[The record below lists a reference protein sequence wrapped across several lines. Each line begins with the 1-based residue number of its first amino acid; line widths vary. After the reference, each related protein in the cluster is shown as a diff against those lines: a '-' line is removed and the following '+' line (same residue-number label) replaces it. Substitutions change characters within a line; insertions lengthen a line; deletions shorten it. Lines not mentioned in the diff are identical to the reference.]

1 MKKPRILMLIK
12 EYLPIFS
19 GHAIYLQA
27 ILPKFIAD
35 GYAVKIL
42 TCDFQRLPPYECID
56 GVDVHRLP
64 FDPQSPK
71 WEALLTLRILRFL
84 FLHRHE
90 FDVLHFHGHMD
101 YYGALTLFCKCFRKK
116 IIMQMVL
123 MGADDPESL
132 RDKYKMMSLRLK
144 ILAHIDRFIHI
155 SRPLGES
162 CLRAGFSGS
171 RLRYIPQGVDIER
184 FRPLPDAD
192 RKRLREQL
200 QLDPEGHVVTFVG
213 AIIERKGVDILIE
226 AWSEVQRAFPAAT
239 LILIGPCE
247 FGADDANARSLQAF
261 VQDIQAQIENQHLH
275 VAMIGRSS
283 LVPSYLQVSDL
294 FVLPSR
300 KEGFGNVIL
309 EAMACGVPPIVA
321 YMDGVALESVTP
333 DETGIIIHT
342 KEELAAAIMAL
353 LDEESRR
360 KAMGMR
366 ARREVLDRFALD
378 RIARQYLAVYDEVMN
393 EKVNPNKPMR
403 IHVRRL
409 P

>member
-1 MKKPRILMLIK
+1 MKKPRILMLIT

-27 ILPKFIAD
+27 MLPKFIAE
-35 GYAVKIL
+35 GYAVEIL
-42 TCDFQRLPPYECID
+42 TCDFQRLPPYERID
-56 GVDVHRLP
+56 GIMVHRLP
-64 FDPQSPK
+64 FDPQAPK
-71 WEALLTLRILRFL
+71 WELLLTIRILRFL
-84 FLHRHE
+84 FQHRHE

-132 RDKYKMMSLRLK
+132 RDKYKFMALRLK
-144 ILAHIDRFIHI
+144 ILSHIDRFIHI

-184 FRPLPDAD
+184 FQPLPDAD
-192 RKRLREQL
+192 RERLREQL
-200 QLDPEGHVVTFVG
+200 QLDPAGQIVSFVG
-213 AIIERKGVDILIE
+213 AIVERKGVDILIA
-226 AWSEVQRAFPAAT
+226 AWSEVQEAFPRAV

-247 FGADDANARSLQAF
+247 FGTDDANARSLQSF
-261 VQDIQAQIENQHLH
+261 VQDIQAQIEDRHLN
-275 VAMIGRSS
+275 VAIIGRSS

-333 DETGIIIHT
+333 DETGIIIHS
-342 KEELAAAIMAL
+342 KEELAAAIMTL
-353 LDEESRR
+353 LHDDGRR
-360 KAMGMR
+360 AAMGMR
-366 ARREVLDRFALD
+366 ARKEVLGRFALD
-378 RIARQYLAVYDEVMN
+378 RIARQYLVVYDEFMN
-393 EKVNPNKPMR
+393 EKGNP
-403 IHVRRL
+403 
-409 P
+409 